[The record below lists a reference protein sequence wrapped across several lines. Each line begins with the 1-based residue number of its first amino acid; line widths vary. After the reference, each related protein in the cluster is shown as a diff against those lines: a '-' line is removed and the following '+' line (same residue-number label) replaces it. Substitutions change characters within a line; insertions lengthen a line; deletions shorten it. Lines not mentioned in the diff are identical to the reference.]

1 MLGDRQENSFRRE
14 EMKIQLSEHF
24 TYKKLLRFVLPSI
37 VMMVFTSIYGVVDG
51 IFVSNYVGST
61 PFAAVNLIMP
71 FIMALGAIGFM
82 LGTGGSA
89 IVAKTMG
96 EGKEKRANEYFS
108 MIVYVN
114 IIIGVA
120 LTLIGMLT
128 IRQVAIRLGASE
140 AMLADAVLYGRILL
154 LGNAAFML
162 QNSFQSFFPVAEK
175 PQNGLVVTV
184 GAGVTNMVLDFLFVA
199 VFHWGVAGAAAATA
213 LSYCVGGIVPVF
225 YFARKNSSRL
235 RLVKTKFYG
244 KQLLKSCTNGSS
256 EMMTNLSLSLVNM
269 LYNFQLMKFAQED
282 GVAAY
287 GVIMYVN
294 FIFISV
300 FIGYSIGSAPIV
312 GFHYGA
318 GNHDE
323 LKNLLKKSLLII
335 MAAQVCMTVLAE
347 LTATLL
353 AKIFVGYD
361 AELLDMTANGFRLY
375 SIAFLFI
382 GFNIF
387 GSGFFTAL
395 NNGGVS
401 ALISFLRTLL
411 FQVIAII
418 FLPMIWGLNGIWLAI
433 VVSEVLAL
441 FVTGGLLV
449 KNRKRYHYAG
459 K

>member
-1 MLGDRQENSFRRE
+1 
-14 EMKIQLSEHF
+14 MKIRLSEHF
-24 TYKKLLRFVLPSI
+24 TYRKLLRFVLPSI

-61 PFAAVNLIMP
+61 SFAAVNLIMP

-114 IIIGVA
+114 IFIGVL
-120 LTLIGMLT
+120 LTLVGILT

-140 AMLADAVLYGRILL
+140 AMLEDAVLYGRILL
-154 LGNAAFML
+154 IGNAAFML
-162 QNSFQSFFPVAEK
+162 QNSFQSFFSVAEK
-175 PQNGLVVTV
+175 PQNGLMVTV
-184 GAGVTNMVLDFLFVA
+184 GAGVTNMILDFFFVA
-199 VFHWGVAGAAAATA
+199 VFHWGVAGAAAATG
-213 LSYCVGGIVPVF
+213 LSYCVGGITPIL

-235 RLVKTKFYG
+235 RLVKTRFYG

-269 LYNFQLMKFAQED
+269 LYNFQLIKFAQEN

-318 GNHDE
+318 GNHSE
-323 LKNLLKKSLLII
+323 LKNLLKKSLMII

-347 LTATLL
+347 LLATVL

-361 AELLDMTANGFRLY
+361 TELLDMTANGFRLY

-395 NNGGVS
+395 NNGAVS

-418 FLPMIWGLNGIWLAI
+418 LLPMLLGLNGIWLAI

-441 FVTGGLLV
+441 FVTAGLLI

-459 K
+459 EKGE

>member
-1 MLGDRQENSFRRE
+1 
-14 EMKIQLSEHF
+14 
-24 TYKKLLRFVLPSI
+24 
-37 VMMVFTSIYGVVDG
+37 
-51 IFVSNYVGST
+51 
-61 PFAAVNLIMP
+61 
-71 FIMALGAIGFM
+71 
-82 LGTGGSA
+82 
-89 IVAKTMG
+89 
-96 EGKEKRANEYFS
+96 
-108 MIVYVN
+108 
-114 IIIGVA
+114 
-120 LTLIGMLT
+120 
-128 IRQVAIRLGASE
+128 
-140 AMLADAVLYGRILL
+140 
-154 LGNAAFML
+154 
-162 QNSFQSFFPVAEK
+162 
-175 PQNGLVVTV
+175 
-184 GAGVTNMVLDFLFVA
+184 
-199 VFHWGVAGAAAATA
+199 
-213 LSYCVGGIVPVF
+213 
-225 YFARKNSSRL
+225 
-235 RLVKTKFYG
+235 
-244 KQLLKSCTNGSS
+244 
-256 EMMTNLSLSLVNM
+256 MMTNLSLSLVNM

-418 FLPMIWGLNGIWLAI
+418 FLPIIWGLNGIWLAI